1 MDRNINN
8 QFTLAPGKLP
18 QEKNCPIC
26 FDYINNKRSFT
37 EIQTIF
43 CHLSLHRC
51 QTPASKKFI

>member
-43 CHLSLHRC
+43 CHLSLHL
-51 QTPASKKFI
+51 SKKFI